1 MSLKN
6 PLPVSNLDRKLP
18 FQGISVTSFVCNLS
32 AKKRKTKPRV
42 YFDGSAPDD
51 SRTLKPARLTHCHT
65 ILAEDV
71 NKPPLPMA
79 ACCTHNSRGEFS
91 QMQTIIWD
99 RTSWKYEGSFLL
111 VLFYHC
117 WMGRNWTPWSEFL
130 FFFYQPQRKAEKL
143 FRPRSVCLVSLSHHF
158 HGVSLRNFILSYL
171 VIIKS

>member
-51 SRTLKPARLTHCHT
+51 SRTLKPAGLTHCHA

-71 NKPPLPMA
+71 NKPSPPHGCLLHPQFQRRIFTNANYYMGSDVMKIRRQLPSGPFFSLLNGQKL
-79 ACCTHNSRGEFS
+79 NS
-91 QMQTIIWD
+91 
-99 RTSWKYEGSFLL
+99 L
-111 VLFYHC
+111 VWIFIL
-117 WMGRNWTPWSEFL
+117 
-130 FFFYQPQRKAEKL
+130 FYQPQRKAEKL